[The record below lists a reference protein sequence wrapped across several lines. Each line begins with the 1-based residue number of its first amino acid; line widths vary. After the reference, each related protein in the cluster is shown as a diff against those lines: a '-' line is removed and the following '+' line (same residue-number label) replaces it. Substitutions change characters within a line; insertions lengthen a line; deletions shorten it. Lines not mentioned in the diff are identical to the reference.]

1 MCLHLPL
8 SRIRRS
14 DAVVVLY
21 SIVDRDSF
29 EAARMALA
37 KIGEEK
43 ERSMQRSNGHDAADA
58 AAAEEEPEKRRAEA
72 ADPASVSGVGSA
84 LAKAS
89 RLPLVTLLGN
99 KTDLAHLREVGNVRK
114 YLICHLFSTECPL
127 KHYGCKTFQAKA
139 HSVTWCRS
147 TPPRA
152 ATSLAA
158 TTRLHFT
165 RSPWPTSPPPP
176 STS

>member
-21 SIVDRDSF
+21 SIVDRNSF

-43 ERSMQRSNGHDAADA
+43 RSMMNDGHDSEAA
-58 AAAEEEPEKRRAEA
+58 EEPEKRAAEP
-72 ADPASVSGVGSA
+72 DPTVSGVGSA

-99 KTDLAHLREVGNVRK
+99 KTDLAHLREVK
-114 YLICHLFSTECPL
+114 
-127 KHYGCKTFQAKA
+127 K
-139 HSVTWCRS
+139 
-147 TPPRA
+147 
-152 ATSLAA
+152 
-158 TTRLHFT
+158 
-165 RSPWPTSPPPP
+165 
-176 STS
+176 